1 MHTRKLTDVEKELV
15 RKLRKIWNDKEFVVC
30 VLAHLES
37 DDECK
42 EVIEFIDSN
51 DNVKSEDV
59 VLLSLNIDRS
69 RGNITVND
77 IFKNS

>member
-1 MHTRKLTDVEKELV
+1 M
-15 RKLRKIWNDKEFVVC
+15 C

-59 VLLSLNIDRS
+59 VLLSLDIDQSRDNIIMDAF
-69 RGNITVND
+69 
-77 IFKNS
+77 FKDLEEIAKER